1 MTIRGAVLLADK
13 QMPVTKRIVNTSN
26 LPALDN
32 LEWVN
37 VGHPL
42 LVSNELQ
49 HPPKRVLRV
58 RPTQHG
64 SHQQATDV
72 HSRSGKN
79 YVPTQER
86 GNDKTTNLQ

>member
-13 QMPVTKRIVNTSN
+13 QMPVTKRLVNTSN

-42 LVSNELQ
+42 SGKPRCSLGNWAKPLKR
-49 HPPKRVLRV
+49 HPPKLNQ
-58 RPTQHG
+58 PSYTPITH
-64 SHQQATDV
+64 
-72 HSRSGKN
+72 
-79 YVPTQER
+79 
-86 GNDKTTNLQ
+86 

>member
-1 MTIRGAVLLADK
+1 MDCPSLFEAAWKAMTIRGAVLLADK

-49 HPPKRVLRV
+49 HPPL
-58 RPTQHG
+58 
-64 SHQQATDV
+64 S
-72 HSRSGKN
+72 
-79 YVPTQER
+79 ECCE
-86 GNDKTTNLQ
+86 